1 MRKALFALTACLWA
15 ALAAGEAGACSG
27 SGGKFHF
34 HPAPNYWQS
43 GVVFAGTVTEIVG
56 VPREYGEGE
65 GRRTYTERVARF
77 EVEEWFRGESGRT
90 VEVVSGQR
98 SACVYD
104 YRQGEKYFVYAGRSP
119 DGRLSASLF
128 SRTRPHAEAAADLAY
143 ARDMA
148 RGEEGARIFGLVQRF
163 SRAHGHDWGSAAP
176 LAGVAVSV
184 EGRDG
189 RRWDAVTDARGQFEV
204 RGARRGRYLVRAR
217 LSENLRISKFE
228 EGVDVWGEG
237 GRYAGVVFNA
247 TSLGV
252 MAGRVVNAAGEPV
265 ARLMLDLRP
274 VLAGDP
280 NAPSPAFTAVSN
292 EGGEYKFD
300 HVAPG
305 RYLLSVNHENPLGRR
320 LPAYPLSYYPG
331 VPDAARA
338 AVINV
343 RENQTVRN
351 KDFRVPP
358 PRRERTFSGVVAAED
373 GTPYAGAR
381 ILLTDL
387 DYKAG
392 PPSVETRAGADGRF
406 EIKGHE
412 GFRYC
417 IAATGDGVNGAR
429 AADAPHFSLPFKL
442 PAGGDVRDVRLV
454 VSPGASLPPCY
465 NPTP

>member
-1 MRKALFALTACLWA
+1 MRKALFALAACLWA
-15 ALAAGEAGACSG
+15 ALAAGEAAACSG

-43 GVVFAGTVTEIVG
+43 GAVFAGTVTEIVS

-65 GRRTYTERVARF
+65 QRRTYTERVARF
-77 EVEEWFRGESGRT
+77 EVEEWFRGERGRT
-90 VEVVSGQR
+90 VEVVSGQT

-104 YRQGEKYFVYAGRSP
+104 YRPGEKYFVYAGRSS

-128 SRTRPHAEAAADLAY
+128 SRTRPLAEAAADLAY
-143 ARDMA
+143 ARDIA

-163 SRAHGHDWGSAAP
+163 SRVHGHDWGSFAP
-176 LAGVAVSV
+176 VAGVAVSV
-184 EGRDG
+184 EGHDG

-204 RGARRGRYLVRAR
+204 RGARPGHYVVRAQ
-217 LSENLRISKFE
+217 LSENLRVSKFE
-228 EGVDVWGEG
+228 EGVDVREEG

-252 MAGRVVNAAGEPV
+252 MAGRVVDSAGKPV
-265 ARLMLDLRP
+265 PRLVLDLRP
-274 VLAGDP
+274 VLAAGTHP
-280 NAPSPAFTAVSN
+280 PLPAFTAVSN
-292 EGGEYKFD
+292 EAGEYKFD

-305 RYLLSVNHENPLGRR
+305 RYLLSVNADNPLGRKQ
-320 LPAYPLSYYPG
+320 LAYPLSYYPG
-331 VPDAARA
+331 VPDAAGA
-338 AVINV
+338 AVISV

-358 PRRERTFSGVVAAED
+358 PRRERTFSGVVVAAD
-373 GTPYAGAR
+373 GTPHPGAR
-381 ILLTDL
+381 ILLNDL

-392 PPSVETRAGADGRF
+392 PSSVETQAGADGRF

-417 IAATGDGVNGAR
+417 IEASVNGGVGAP
-429 AADAPHFSLPFKL
+429 AAYAPHFSLPFKL
-442 PAGGDVRDVRLV
+442 PAAGDVRDVRLV
-454 VSPGASLPPCY
+454 ISPGPGMGPCY